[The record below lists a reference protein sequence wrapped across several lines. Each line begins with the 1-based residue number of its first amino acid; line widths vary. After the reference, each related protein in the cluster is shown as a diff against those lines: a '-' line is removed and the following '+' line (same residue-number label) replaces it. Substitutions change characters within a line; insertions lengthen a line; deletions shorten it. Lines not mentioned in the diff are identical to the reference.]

1 MKILFV
7 DDEVK
12 ILEGLERSLLMVA
25 DEDWDLEFVDSGPR
39 ALARLADDAFD
50 VIVTDMRMPG
60 MDGAEVLQR
69 AREIAPSTARLV
81 LSGQMEASSA
91 LSAIERAHQ
100 ILSKPCAAE
109 QLCGILRSAVRF
121 RRLLDGD
128 VFRRAVVSADRLPA
142 APHIYREIRAELD
155 RGDPAIARVAVI
167 AAKDPALT
175 ARLVHVANSP
185 FFGGGRRI
193 TGAIEAIQRLGLPV
207 LEALAV
213 AAAFE
218 RADGSSRELDVVA
231 LQARALR
238 VAELA
243 ARLRASEAG
252 MAYLAGVLTGVG
264 HLVVASAMPDEYDT
278 TLVATRASGR
288 RLFVVERER
297 WGTTH
302 AEIGAYLLALWGLPD
317 AIVDAVAH
325 HDGPSIAE
333 VGVAPQLAAAV
344 AVAAALDDGMPPSAD
359 DVALLGPDAHA
370 LIHAAEAA

>member
-25 DEDWDLEFVDSGPR
+25 DDDWDLEFVDSGPK
-39 ALARLADDAFD
+39 ALARLAEDSFDA
-50 VIVTDMRMPG
+50 IVTDMRMPG
-60 MDGAEVLQR
+60 MDGAEVLRR
-69 AREIAPSTARLV
+69 AREIAPGTARIV

-91 LSAIERAHQ
+91 LSAIDRAHQ

-109 QLCGILRSAVRF
+109 QLCDILRSAVRF
-121 RRLLDGD
+121 RAMLDGD

-142 APHIYREIRAELD
+142 APHIYRQIRAELE
-155 RGDPAIARVAVI
+155 RGEPSIAHVATI

-193 TGAIEAIQRLGLPV
+193 SGAIEAIQRLGLPV
-207 LEALAV
+207 LEALSV
-213 AAAFE
+213 ASAFD
-218 RADGSSRELDVVA
+218 RSDSSSRELDVAA
-231 LQARALR
+231 LQSEALR

-243 ARLRASEAG
+243 ARLRPTEAG

-264 HLVVASAMPDEYDT
+264 HLVVASAVPSEYDAT
-278 TLVATRASGR
+278 IVAARSGR
-288 RLFVVERER
+288 PLSVVERER

-302 AEIGAYLLALWGLPD
+302 AEVGAYLLALWGMPD
-317 AIVDAVAH
+317 AVIDAVAH
-325 HDGPSIAE
+325 HEGPSPAE
-333 VGVAPQLAAAV
+333 FGAAPALAAAV
-344 AVAAALDDGMPPSAD
+344 AVAAAMVRGVAPRSE
-359 DVALLGPDAHA
+359 DVALLGPEGRAILD
-370 LIHAAEAA
+370 AAEAA

>member
-69 AREIAPSTARLV
+69 AREIAPSTARIV

-91 LSAIERAHQ
+91 LSAVERAHQ

-109 QLCGILRSAVRF
+109 QLCDILRSAVRF

-218 RADGSSRELDVVA
+218 HADGSSRELDVVA

-252 MAYLAGVLTGVG
+252 MAYLARCT
-264 HLVVASAMPDEYDT
+264 H
-278 TLVATRASGR
+278 GR
-288 RLFVVERER
+288 RPPRGRV
-297 WGTTH
+297 G
-302 AEIGAYLLALWGLPD
+302 GA
-317 AIVDAVAH
+317 
-325 HDGPSIAE
+325 
-333 VGVAPQLAAAV
+333 
-344 AVAAALDDGMPPSAD
+344 
-359 DVALLGPDAHA
+359 
-370 LIHAAEAA
+370 